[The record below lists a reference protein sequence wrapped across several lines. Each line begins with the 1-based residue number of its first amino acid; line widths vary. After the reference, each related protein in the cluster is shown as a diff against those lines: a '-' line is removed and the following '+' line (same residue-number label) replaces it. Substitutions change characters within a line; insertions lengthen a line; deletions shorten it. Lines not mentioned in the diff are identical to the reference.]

1 MDNSNLKYLY
11 HNPDYLDC
19 LMPEQEAARFLGY
32 TVRAVQ
38 NWRTR
43 GGGGGIR
50 TPETLTRPPV
60 FETTG
65 IYVTTCYILRFQ
77 IVGNIVGK
85 YIQHIGKLST

>member
-1 MDNSNLKYLY
+1 MPISASQQQQRLEQSGGSKRLIYNNVCK
-11 HNPDYLDC
+11 HNAL
-19 LMPEQEAARFLGY
+19 LMIS
-32 TVRAVQ
+32 
-38 NWRTR
+38 
-43 GGGGGIR
+43 GGEGEIR

-85 YIQHIGKLST
+85 CIQHIGKLST